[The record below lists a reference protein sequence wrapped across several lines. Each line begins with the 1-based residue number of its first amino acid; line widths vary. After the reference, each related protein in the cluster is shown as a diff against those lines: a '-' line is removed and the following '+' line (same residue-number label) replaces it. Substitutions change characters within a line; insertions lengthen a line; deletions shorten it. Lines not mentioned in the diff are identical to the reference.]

1 MRSSLTAAQAQ
12 WSALDQTKSLDEGCP
27 MTFQYSPAELALR
40 DDLLKAC
47 GELSPMLRAANSKVE
62 AERHLPHELAESLA
76 QAGLYRMLIP
86 RELNGLEADVHTF
99 VAVVEKLAQDNSS
112 AAWCTFI
119 SNTSTIIGAYLPS
132 QEAKSVF
139 KNPNVKMAGVFAPRG
154 TASRTAVDGVPG
166 FLVNGSWMWGSA
178 SYNADFITG
187 GCQILDDDGKPEKL
201 PNGTLEVRSM
211 LFRADQV
218 SIADTWH
225 TLGLRG
231 TGSNEYSVS
240 NVFVPMALSASILTD
255 VPLAG
260 ALFKFPVFCI
270 LGVGI
275 AAVALGIARLAID
288 SLIELATRK
297 TPQGSAR
304 LLADRASTQ
313 QHVARAEAKL
323 RAARAFL
330 MDAVD
335 RAWSASSESGEISVA
350 LRRDLRLA
358 TTYAAE
364 EAVKVVTRMYSC
376 AGGSSIFDDSPLQR
390 CLRDVLTASQHMM
403 VSEST
408 YELTGRLYL
417 GLPTN
422 AAML

>member
-1 MRSSLTAAQAQ
+1 
-12 WSALDQTKSLDEGCP
+12 
-27 MTFQYSPAELALR
+27 MTFEYEPSELTQR
-40 DDLLKAC
+40 DELLYAC
-47 GELSPMLRAANSKVE
+47 QELSPILQAANDTVE
-62 AERHLPHELAESLA
+62 KERHLPNELAEKLA
-76 QAGLYRMLIP
+76 RVGLYRMFIP
-86 RELNGLEADVHTF
+86 RALGGLEADVHTF
-99 VAVVEKLAQDNSS
+99 VAVVEKLAQANAA

-119 SNTSTIIGAYLPS
+119 SNTSTIIGAYLPGR
-132 QEAKSVF
+132 EAKAIF
-139 KNPNVKMAGVFAPRG
+139 ENPNVKMAGVFAPRG
-154 TASRTAVDGVPG
+154 TAVRTVVAGVSG

-187 GCQILDDDGKPEKL
+187 GCVVLGADGKPEKL
-201 PNGTLEVRSM
+201 ADGALENRSM
-211 LFRADQV
+211 VFRAEQV

-231 TGSNEYSVS
+231 TGSNEYSVKD
-240 NVFVPMALSASILTD
+240 VFVPDGLSASILTD
-255 VPLAG
+255 VPIAG
-260 ALFKFPVFCI
+260 AVFKFPVFCI

-275 AAVALGIARLAID
+275 AGVALGIARLAID
-288 SLIELATRK
+288 SLIELATKK

-304 LLADRASTQ
+304 LLAERASTQ
-313 QHVARAEAKL
+313 QHVARAEAQL
-323 RAARAFL
+323 RSARAFL
-330 MDAVD
+330 IEAVD
-335 RAWSASSESGEISVA
+335 KAWEASLSTGEISVA

-358 TTYAAE
+358 TTHASE
-364 EAVKVVTRMYSC
+364 EAVKVVTRVYSC
-376 AGGSSIFDDSPLQR
+376 AGGSAIFDDSQLQR

>member
-1 MRSSLTAAQAQ
+1 
-12 WSALDQTKSLDEGCP
+12 
-27 MTFQYSPAELALR
+27 MTFEYEPSELTQR
-40 DDLLKAC
+40 DELLYAC
-47 GELSPMLRAANSKVE
+47 QELSPILQAANDTVE
-62 AERHLPHELAESLA
+62 KERHLPNELAETLA
-76 QAGLYRMLIP
+76 QAGLYRMFVP
-86 RELNGLEADVHTF
+86 RALGGLEADVHTF
-99 VAVVEKLAQDNSS
+99 VAVVEKLAQANAA

-119 SNTSTIIGAYLPS
+119 SNTSTIIGGYLPGP
-132 QEAKSVF
+132 EAKVIF
-139 KNPNVKMAGVFAPRG
+139 KNPNIKMAGVFAPRG
-154 TASRTAVDGVPG
+154 TAVRTAVDGVPG

-187 GCQILDDDGKPEKL
+187 GCVILGEDGKPEKL
-201 PNGTLEVRSM
+201 ADGTLENRSM
-211 LFRADQV
+211 IFRAEQV

-231 TGSNEYSVS
+231 TGSNEYSVKD
-240 NVFVPMALSASILTD
+240 VFVPAGLSASILTD
-255 VPLAG
+255 VPIAG

-288 SLIELATRK
+288 SLIELATKK

-304 LLADRASTQ
+304 LLAERASTQ
-313 QHVARAEAKL
+313 QHVARAEAQL
-323 RAARAFL
+323 RSARAFL
-330 MDAVD
+330 IDAVD
-335 RAWSASSESGEISVA
+335 RAWSASNNAGEISVA

-358 TTYAAE
+358 TTHASE
-364 EAVKVVTRMYSC
+364 QAVEVVTRVYSC
-376 AGGSSIFDDSPLQR
+376 AGGSAIFNDSRLQR

-422 AAML
+422 SAML